1 MKSIDY
7 NGTDIEYHR
16 NTTIS
21 ISGNNVKIKSDNKE
35 YNFKHKSNDERT
47 KCVKKF
53 RTDYERILDG
63 N

>member
-1 MKSIDY
+1 MKFINY

-35 YNFKHKSNDERT
+35 YDFNHRNSDERT
-47 KCVKKF
+47 KHVKKF
-53 RTDYERILDG
+53 RTDYERILNG
-63 N
+63 E